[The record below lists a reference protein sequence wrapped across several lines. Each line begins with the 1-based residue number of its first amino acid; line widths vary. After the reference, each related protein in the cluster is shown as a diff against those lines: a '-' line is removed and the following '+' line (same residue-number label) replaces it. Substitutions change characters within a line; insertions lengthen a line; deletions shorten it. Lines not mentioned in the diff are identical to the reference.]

1 MMVDMGNRG
10 SNCNLLHHRH
20 HGRGNGLDDG
30 CNHWGDDVRLLV
42 DLCVALVGDSVGHS
56 LDNGHSRCHIG
67 LVVHSGSS
75 KGLHDGHN
83 GGNVLDHRH
92 NWSNM
97 VHNWSSSHNGSDGLH
112 HRHNRLHM
120 LDNGCDDSLVME
132 LSEAL
137 VRCGQWSG
145 VHHSADLGNHWS
157 CNHMLLDKTWSSSGN
172 GGQGTDGDLEKNE
185 MRSGCSCYCSL
196 LLTKRNMLSLLGGV
210 ALEAVD

>member
-10 SNCNLLHHRH
+10 SNCDLLHHRH
-20 HGRGNGLDDG
+20 HGSGNGLDDG

-83 GGNVLDHRH
+83 GGNMLD
-92 NWSNM
+92 
-97 VHNWSSSHNGSDGLH
+97 

-137 VRCGQWSG
+137 VRCGQWSRM
-145 VHHSADLGNHWS
+145 HHSADLGNNWS
-157 CNHMLLDKTWSSSGN
+157 SNHMLLNKTWSSSGN
-172 GGQGTDGDLEKNE
+172 GGQGTDGDLERKKKI
-185 MRSGCSCYCSL
+185 RSGCY
-196 LLTKRNMLSLLGGV
+196 
-210 ALEAVD
+210 

>member
-1 MMVDMGNRG
+1 MMVDMGNGG
-10 SNCNLLHHRH
+10 SNCDLLHHRH
-20 HGRGNGLDDG
+20 HGRGNGLDDW

-42 DLCVALVGDSVGHS
+42 DLCVALVRDSVGHS
-56 LDNGHSRCHIG
+56 LDNGHSRCNIG

-92 NWSNM
+92 NWSHM
-97 VHNWSSSHNGSDGLH
+97 VHNRSCSYNGCDGLH

-145 VHHSADLGNHWS
+145 VHHGADLGNHWGR
-157 CNHMLLDKTWSSSGN
+157 NHMLLDKTWSSSGN
-172 GGQGTDGDLEKNE
+172 GGQGTDSDLQKKNK
-185 MRSGCSCYCSL
+185 MR
-196 LLTKRNMLSLLGGV
+196 
-210 ALEAVD
+210 